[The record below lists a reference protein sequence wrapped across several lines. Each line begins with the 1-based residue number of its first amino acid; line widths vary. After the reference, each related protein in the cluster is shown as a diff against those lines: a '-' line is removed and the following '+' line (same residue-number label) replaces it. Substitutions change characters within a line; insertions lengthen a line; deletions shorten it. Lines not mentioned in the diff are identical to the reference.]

1 MLALG
6 SISIIY
12 QFINLS
18 IYQLLY
24 ISQINLSCTYFLKV
38 ALKE

>member
-6 SISIIY
+6 SISI
-12 QFINLS
+12 